1 MKKFNKKV
9 MVEMNGNY
17 LVCQDCIIIAWAIL
31 LLKRLTE
38 ND

>member
-1 MKKFNKKV
+1 MKKSNKKI
-9 MVEMNGNY
+9 MIEMNGNY
-17 LVCQDCIIIAWAIL
+17 LVCQDCMIMAWAI